1 MCQREICNLLLDYM
15 WGSES
20 LKVFPRWIVTA
31 VLNVVS
37 PLPFTLESSF
47 SGEMKKIVNMFKIHL
62 SCAFL
67 PQPP

>member
-37 PLPFTLESSF
+37 PLPSPFY
-47 SGEMKKIVNMFKIHL
+47 SGEFILGRNEENSKHV
-62 SCAFL
+62 
-67 PQPP
+67 